1 MAGFKEIFQAA
12 DWKTEKHAP
21 VIEVAQDKV
30 KKADTVNISIS
41 VGKQIPHPN
50 TTEHHISY
58 IEVFFLPK
66 GEKFPYN
73 IARVEFNAHG
83 ASAGG
88 PNTSTVFTHPSVSVN
103 LKTEK
108 SGSIIASS
116 YCNIHGLWESSREIT
131 VE

>member
-1 MAGFKEIFQAA
+1 MASFKEIFQTA
-12 DWKTEKHAP
+12 DWKTEKHVP
-21 VIEVAQDKV
+21 VIEVPDKV
-30 KKADTVNISIS
+30 KKGDAVNIGIS
-41 VGKQIPHPN
+41 VGKQIAHPN

-73 IARVEFNAHG
+73 IGRFEFNAHG
-83 ASAGG
+83 ASTQG
-88 PNTSTVFTHPSVSVN
+88 PNTSAVFTQPAVTVN

-108 SGSIIASS
+108 SGSILASS

>member
-12 DWKTEKHAP
+12 DWKIEKHVP
-21 VIEVAQDKV
+21 VIEAKDVV
-30 KKADTVNISIS
+30 KKTDTVNISVS

-58 IEVFFLPK
+58 IEIFFLPK
-66 GEKFPYN
+66 GEKFPHN
-73 IARVEFNAHG
+73 IGRFEFNAHG
-83 ASAGG
+83 ASAQG
-88 PNTSTVFTHPSVSVN
+88 PNTSTVFTQPTVNVN

-108 SGSIIASS
+108 SGAIIASS
-116 YCNIHGLWESSREIT
+116 YCNIHGLWESSREII